1 MVCRFQQATIS
12 PCRRDRPRSTEPGQD
27 NSAPKYA
34 THKGTPFYF
43 MGIAAF
49 ASHDYQTATFF
60 FDAAVAE
67 DVHHYPG
74 DNNKPALVFMRLDK
88 TKETA
93 AQQIVQIVAAKLDA
107 ALKDYARRQGS
118 KSLTLNNVRDH
129 FLNHLKQPHMRT
141 LTTTFISFLAEW
153 DYRLQMIDLAPDVSR
168 EPFFTHLFRGCLL
181 FESLLKEKASKS
193 HKRKTL
199 APLVND
205 HLRTALDIG
214 KQVKTKSP
222 SLQAILR
229 QLKQN
234 QKLRTAIQC
243 TVQTR
248 NTLGHNLVWAAT
260 SLNHRNYDLLAHNI
274 AASCLHAIACLYVP
288 QK

>member
-168 EPFFTHLFRGCLL
+168 EPFLY
-181 FESLLKEKASKS
+181 
-193 HKRKTL
+193 
-199 APLVND
+199 AP
-205 HLRTALDIG
+205 I
-214 KQVKTKSP
+214 
-222 SLQAILR
+222 
-229 QLKQN
+229 
-234 QKLRTAIQC
+234 
-243 TVQTR
+243 
-248 NTLGHNLVWAAT
+248 
-260 SLNHRNYDLLAHNI
+260 
-274 AASCLHAIACLYVP
+274 
-288 QK
+288 